1 MPIVP
6 DVKNWTWV
14 VERAC
19 PDCGFDPDAISYEDV
34 PPLVRESAA
43 RFAEVL
49 DRPDVRV
56 RPDDATWSPLEYG
69 AHVRDVCRLFDT
81 RLNLILLGAADGAV
95 PQFAN
100 WDQDETAV
108 ADRYDKQ
115 DPAQVSAEL
124 AVAAEA
130 VARSFESVPPAARDL
145 RGERSDG
152 AVFTVE
158 SFARYFIHDLVH
170 HVHDVRC

>member
-14 VERAC
+14 LERAC
-19 PDCGFDPDAISYEDV
+19 AECGFDPAAVRYEDV
-34 PPLVRESAA
+34 PPLTRDTAS

-49 DRPDVRV
+49 ARPDARV
-56 RPDDATWSPLEYG
+56 RPDESTWSSLEYG

-81 RLNLILLGAADGAV
+81 RLAQMLSGTDDTDSR
-95 PQFAN
+95 FAN

-108 ADRYDKQ
+108 TDRYDQQ
-115 DPAQVSAEL
+115 DPAQVATEL
-124 AVAAEA
+124 AAAAEA
-130 VARSFESVPPAARDL
+130 IAHAFESVPLDERGR

-152 AVFTVE
+152 AGFTVD

-170 HVHDVRC
+170 HVHDVRG

>member
-14 VERAC
+14 VERPC
-19 PDCGFDPDAISYEDV
+19 PDCGFDPNATAYEAV
-34 PPLVRESAA
+34 PGLTRDSAA

-49 DRPDVRV
+49 DRPGVRV
-56 RPDDATWSPLEYG
+56 RPDDSTWSALEYG
-69 AHVRDVCRLFDT
+69 AHVRDVCRLFDV
-81 RLNLILLGAADGAV
+81 RLALMLAGTADGSI
-95 PQFAN
+95 PRFAN

-108 ADRYDKQ
+108 TDRYDIQ
-115 DPAQVSAEL
+115 DPARVATEL
-124 AVAAEA
+124 AQAADA
-130 VARSFESVPPAARDL
+130 VARAFESVPLAQRDR

-152 AVFTVE
+152 AVFTVD

-170 HVHDVRC
+170 HVHDVRG

>member
-14 VERAC
+14 LERAC
-19 PDCGFDPDAISYEDV
+19 ADCGFDPAAVRYEDV
-34 PPLVRESAA
+34 PPLARDTAS

-49 DRPDVRV
+49 ARPDARV
-56 RPDDATWSPLEYG
+56 RPDDSTWSPLEYG

-81 RLNLILLGAADGAV
+81 RLELMLRGTTDGTV
-95 PQFAN
+95 PRFAN

-108 ADRYDKQ
+108 TDRYGEQ
-115 DPAQVSAEL
+115 DPAR
-124 AVAAEA
+124 VATDLTAA
-130 VARSFESVPPAARDL
+130 ADSVARTFESVPLDQRD
-145 RGERSDG
+145 RQGERSDG
-152 AVFTVE
+152 ATFTVD

-170 HVHDVRC
+170 HVHDVRG